1 MIISWGKPQSITATP
16 DTGTGATGGGV
27 LPTPVEGSSELSTE
41 KGDKMEALIEGGEAE
56 AVKYKASKYTFVC
69 QVRFGK
75 DRTMPIEGTDGVVPG
90 EWSLA
95 LVPDETGAPG
105 FTIHRCV
112 CSYEDSWTAEDG
124 GIRTYTF
131 ESLKPASGNQI
142 TWAAAAAQS
151 QNPQ

>member
-16 DTGTGATGGGV
+16 ITDTGATGGGA
-27 LPTPVEGSSELSTE
+27 LPTPVEGSSELTTE
-41 KGDKMEALIEGGEAE
+41 KGDKMEATIEGGEAE

-75 DRTMPIEGTDGVVPG
+75 DRTMPIDGTDGVVPG

-151 QNPQ
+151 QTP

>member
-16 DTGTGATGGGV
+16 VTGTGATGGGV
-27 LPTPVEGSSELSTE
+27 LPTPVEGSSELTTE

-151 QNPQ
+151 QTP